1 MYNPAFEDD
10 LCTDRNQ
17 SFRKALRVPRKIQ
30 RDLTNITNGR
40 AVNDSPKDEDT
51 DKGPKVVYY
60 NEKVHKPAKYNWKHF
75 LPWATK
81 SKG

>member
-10 LCTDRNQ
+10 LCKDRNQ

-30 RDLTNITNGR
+30 RDLTNITN
-40 AVNDSPKDEDT
+40 AVNDPSTGENT
-51 DKGPKVVYY
+51 DKEPRVEYF

-75 LPWATK
+75 LPWARK